1 MTQSNTPISVD
12 IVSDVACPWCYL
24 GKRRIEEAIPLV
36 SDIPVTIQW
45 RPYQLDPT
53 IPPEGVDRKAYMT
66 AKFGDLEAMRPAHDR
81 LVAMGNEVGIDYRFD
96 DMKLSA
102 NTLDAH
108 RLIRWSAAEGLQNE
122 VVEGLFRAN
131 FTEGRNIGDKS
142 VLADIAAEAG
152 MNRDAVAASL
162 ATDQDIAEVQ
172 QEIAEAQRIGVTG
185 VPCFIVAG
193 RYAVAG
199 AHPAEAIAD
208 VIRKAAAERAAS

>member
-1 MTQSNTPISVD
+1 MTQAETSPISVD

-36 SDIPVTIQW
+36 ADIPVTIQW

-53 IPPEGVDRKAYMT
+53 IPPEGVDRKEYMT
-66 AKFGDLEAMRPAHDR
+66 AKFGDLEALRPAHER
-81 LVAMGNEVGIDYRFD
+81 LLAMGSEVGIDYRFD

-108 RLIRWSAAEGLQNE
+108 RLIRWAVADDLQTE
-122 VVEGLFRAN
+122 VVERLFRAN

-142 VLADIAAEAG
+142 VLADIAGEAG
-152 MNRDAVAASL
+152 MNREAVAARL
-162 ATDQDIAEVQ
+162 ATDEDIAAVQ

-199 AHPAEAIAD
+199 AHPADAIAD
-208 VIRKAAAERAAS
+208 VIRKAAAERTA